1 MVNIAWCN
9 SEEEKKNVIKNKA
22 GNTATD
28 DHNDD
33 SNDASFVY
41 FTVSRKVKVWFNI
54 ATQVHLLFS

>member
-22 GNTATD
+22 GNKATD

-41 FTVSRKVKVWFNI
+41 FAIPRKVKV
-54 ATQVHLLFS
+54 